1 MPFAASGGVAMSIF
15 AKLFGRKRP
24 EDENPEDPK
33 SPVESE
39 LVDEDTETER
49 PRAELIARENVAAKV
64 SEAFGNISEL
74 LKTIN
79 EELVAQRESA
89 RTFKDTASAQIELM
103 GTLGQKV
110 EKQNEAHN
118 ALLQALIDLPE
129 NLKKIPENAE
139 AQTQL
144 LREVNESIQTRGT
157 EMNSSFERVNT
168 VLEELPKNAKLQL
181 ENLER
186 INQRFEILE
195 SFNSTLSKICEAAE
209 TQAKSISAM
218 EENTERSLKYVSEI
232 KSETI
237 RQGRRSAILL
247 GAILILVFVFTVIGV
262 AQIIAQ

>member
-1 MPFAASGGVAMSIF
+1 MSIF

-24 EDENPEDPK
+24 EDENSDD
-33 SPVESE
+33 SRPVSGEII
-39 LVDEDTETER
+39 DEDTEVNN
-49 PRAELIARENVAAKV
+49 PPAEMVARENMATKV

-118 ALLQALIDLPE
+118 ALINALIDLPE

-139 AQTQL
+139 QQTQVL
-144 LREVNESIQTRGT
+144 KEMNESIQARGV
-157 EMNSSFERVNT
+157 EMHSSFERVNM
-168 VLEELPKNAKLQL
+168 VLEEMPKNAKLQL

-195 SFNSTLSKICEAAE
+195 SFNDTLSKICEAAQS
-209 TQAKSISAM
+209 QAKSISAM

-232 KSETI
+232 KCETI

-247 GAILILVFVFTVIGV
+247 GAILFLVFVFGVFGVIGV
-262 AQIIAQ
+262 AQLIAH